1 MDMSTRTEHETAADL
16 QRLRDRH
23 ERNRLALEV
32 ERQEAEIEALR
43 RTQCLDRLEASFYDP
58 ANYVDLRDYLPGGYN
73 GIGNLAAFP
82 TTRNDRDEGRNFPF
96 FRTEIELAQ
105 IRGAARLLATGNEN
119 AVGVLNHLT
128 NYVLGTG
135 FKYHAVPKKAARPDA
150 ALIARV
156 QQTIENFLEH
166 NLWTGNLDRELFR
179 RRRRDGERFLGLWHT
194 GAGRVEARTIEPDQV
209 TEPGNQR
216 QIEDWLH
223 SDHDEPTSWSF
234 GVHSDERDVQNVH
247 GYYVQWSDND
257 TDWDYLPGG
266 NSPIFPPLGAN
277 AQDHNAWLEHDKSNV
292 DRVVKRGL
300 SDFFCGQ
307 ATLELARKLLRNIG
321 EGASL
326 QAAIAWIREVVSG
339 TGQSQVQAGQ
349 TLRADAMFPSSSPT
363 GGRMHYVQQYDPGT
377 ILTPA
382 PGTKYVS
389 GPMGSE
395 RAPSFLLAHAALL
408 RNFAVRWGLPEHMV
422 TGSAENNNYA
432 SILEAGSPFHK
443 ACEAAQSEE
452 KQSHS
457 RVLWRVVWFA
467 WSAGVLGDIP
477 WPKLRASVD
486 IQIEPP
492 QIEIRDADKET
503 ERRKT
508 MFDAGILSRK
518 TWQLQEDLDPDQ
530 EEANMRKNDETQA
543 EEPE

>member
-1 MDMSTRTEHETAADL
+1 MDMNTTIQHETADDL
-16 QRLRDRH
+16 QSLRDRH

-32 ERQEAEIEALR
+32 ERQEAEIAALR

-58 ANYVDLRDYLPGGYN
+58 ANYVDLRDYLPDGYN
-73 GIGNLAAFP
+73 GIATLSAFP
-82 TTRNDRDEGRNFPF
+82 TTRNDREEGRNFPF

-105 IRGAARLLATGNEN
+105 IRGAARLLAGGNEN

-135 FKYHAVPKKAARPDA
+135 FKYHAVPKMSAQPNVQ
-150 ALIARV
+150 LISQI
-156 QQTIENFLEH
+156 QQIIENFLEL
-166 NLWTGNLDRELFR
+166 NLWTGNLDRELFL

-194 GAGRVEARTIEPDQV
+194 GDGRVEARTIEPDQV
-209 TEPGNQR
+209 TEPANKR
-216 QIEDWLH
+216 QIEDWLQTDH
-223 SDHDEPTSWSF
+223 SETASWSF

-247 GYYVQWSDND
+247 GYYIQWSNND

-266 NSPIFPPLGAN
+266 NAPIYPPLGAN

-307 ATLELARKLLRNIG
+307 STLELARKLLRNIG

-326 QAAIAWIREVVSG
+326 QAAIAWVREVTGG
-339 TGQSQVQAGQ
+339 TQQTQVQAGQ
-349 TLRADAMFPSSSPT
+349 ALRADATFQSSSPS
-363 GGRMHYVQQYDPGT
+363 GGRTHFVQQYDPGT

-395 RAPSFLLAHAALL
+395 RAANFLLAHAALL

-443 ACEAAQSEE
+443 ACEAAQHEE
-452 KQSHS
+452 QQSHS

-467 WSAGVLGDIP
+467 WSAGILGDIP
-477 WPKLRASVD
+477 WPQLRASVE

-503 ERRKT
+503 ARRKI
-508 MFDAGILSRK
+508 MFDAGVLSRK
-518 TWQLQEDLDPDQ
+518 TWQLQEGLDPVQENTNDQ
-530 EEANMRKNDETQA
+530 IQMTNQ
-543 EEPE
+543 